1 MGGSVSAIAEIV
13 GTSRRQSAGRAVVA
27 ATVGNMLE
35 WYDFTI
41 YAAFAVPISKNFFP
55 ADSEVISLLLGFAT
69 FGLGFIARPFGAV
82 FLGGYADRRGRRDAL
97 SLTILLMALG
107 TGIIALCPGYDRI
120 GIAAPIVILLAR
132 LIQGFSA
139 GGEIG
144 GAVSTLVEHAPPA
157 RRGFYAS
164 FQQMSQGGSTML
176 SGLVAMTIAL
186 LLPAEAIAAWGWRLA
201 FAVGLLIAPVG
212 LYIRRE
218 LEDAPLF
225 KASSHATELPIRV
238 VLRDHWRAIL
248 TGMLIVMLWTVAQY
262 IANYFPTFAV
272 RELKVS
278 LSQSYLGPLV
288 VGTVLLFCPLVGVL
302 ADRYGRKRVMIA
314 GALGLLVIPYPAF
327 FYLIASPTAGHLVA
341 TQIAVAVFMLIYTAP
356 ASAVLAELFP
366 TPVRATGISLT
377 YSLGVAVFGGFT
389 PAIITALIGW
399 TAQPVAVA
407 FYLMGAAIISLAT
420 VLTLKDRTGE
430 VLS

>member
-1 MGGSVSAIAEIV
+1 VSAIAEIV

-120 GIAAPIVILLAR
+120 GVAAPIVILLAR

-201 FAVGLLIAPVG
+201 LAVGLLIAPVG

-288 VGTVLLFCPLVGVL
+288 VGTVLLFCPLVGVV

-327 FYLIASPTAGHLVA
+327 FYLIASPTTGHLVA

>member
-1 MGGSVSAIAEIV
+1 VSAIAESIT
-13 GTSRRQSAGRAVVA
+13 TSPRQSVGRAVVA

-69 FGLGFIARPFGAV
+69 FGLGFIARPFGAA

-120 GIAAPIVILLAR
+120 GIAAPIIILLAR

-176 SGLVAMTIAL
+176 SGLVAMTVAL

-225 KASSHATELPIRV
+225 KASDHATELPIRI
-238 VLRDHWRAIL
+238 VLRDHWRVIL

-302 ADRYGRKRVMIA
+302 ADRYGRKRVMGA
-314 GALGLLVIPYPAF
+314 GAIGLLVVAYPAF
-327 FYLIASPTAGHLVA
+327 SCLIASPTAGHLVA

-389 PAIITALIGW
+389 PAIITALINW
-399 TAQPVAVA
+399 TGKPISVA
-407 FYLMGAAIISLAT
+407 FYLMGAATISLAM
-420 VLTLKDRTGE
+420 VFTLKDHTGE

>member
-1 MGGSVSAIAEIV
+1 MSAIAE
-13 GTSRRQSAGRAVVA
+13 TMTTNPRQSAGRAVIA

-41 YAAFAVPISKNFFP
+41 YAAFAVPISKSFFP
-55 ADSEVISLLLGFAT
+55 ADSEVVSLLLGFVT
-69 FGLGFIARPFGAV
+69 FGLGFVARPFGAA

-120 GIAAPIVILLAR
+120 GIAAPLIILLAR

-157 RRGFYAS
+157 RRGLFAS

-186 LLPAEAIAAWGWRLA
+186 VLPAEAVAEWGWRLA
-201 FAVGLLIAPVG
+201 FVVGLLIAPVG

-225 KASSHATELPIRV
+225 KEKISREHGAPIRT
-238 VLRDHWRAIL
+238 VLRDHWRAVV
-248 TGMLIVMLWTVAQY
+248 TGMLVVMLWTVAQY

-288 VGTVLLFCPLVGVL
+288 VGAVLLFCPLVGIL
-302 ADRYGRKRVMIA
+302 SDRYQRKRVMMI
-314 GALGLLVIPYPAF
+314 GALGLLVVAYPAF
-327 FYLIASPTAGHLVA
+327 SFLIAAPTTERLIA

-366 TPVRATGISLT
+366 TPVRATGIALT

-399 TAQPVAVA
+399 TAQPVSVA
-407 FYLMGAAIISLAT
+407 FYLMAAACISLVT
-420 VLTLKDRTGE
+420 VLTLKDHTGE